1 MRKRIFWVPNL
12 HGHRRLVDLRQHVHF
27 REGISGEWMI
37 IVLVIKRRFTWW
49 HRCLHRTWSREA
61 QQKLH
66 NLLDRPQHLLKE
78 PKPARRELFLCG
90 RMEFVSEWIYGDLSD
105 WTSLDKVRFNRLIIP
120 SDHNGHKVS
129 RHLDR
134 RVVDVQQPA
143 FLWWIFRGEGDG
155 LRRDAGDLIFFNS
168 PSWAACW
175 TNFCSQGFDPH
186 TWWILPGT
194 KFFHNWDQTS
204 SIWFCDGSI
213 IFYPQMINLG
223 SGSLSWQAH
232 QSRERR
238 S

>member
-1 MRKRIFWVPNL
+1 MATAGWSIWDSISILEREYLGNGWSSSLSSRGVSLDGIGVFIELDQGRPNKSCIICSTGLNIFWRSPN
-12 HGHRRLVDLRQHVHF
+12 
-27 REGISGEWMI
+27 
-37 IVLVIKRRFTWW
+37 
-49 HRCLHRTWSREA
+49 
-61 QQKLH
+61 
-66 NLLDRPQHLLKE
+66 
-78 PKPARRELFLCG
+78 LFLCG

-120 SDHNGHKVS
+120 SDHNGHQVS